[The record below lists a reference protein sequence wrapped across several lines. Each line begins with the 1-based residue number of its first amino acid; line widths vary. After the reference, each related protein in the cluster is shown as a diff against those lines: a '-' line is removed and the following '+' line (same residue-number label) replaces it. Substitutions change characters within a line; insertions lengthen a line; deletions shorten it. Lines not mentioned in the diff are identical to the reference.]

1 MGKRTSTWKATE
13 RRVAA
18 QLGGRRMGPGVDRA
32 DVRCDWLT
40 AEVKHRK
47 LLPAW
52 LLGAL
57 DQARQ
62 YSTESQLPVAVL
74 HRAGDRIADS
84 VVCMRLH
91 DFVAWHG
98 AIPESWFTEAER
110 NEVGPIP
117 F

>member
-1 MGKRTSTWKATE
+1 MGKQTSTWKATE

-18 QLGGRRMGPGVDRA
+18 QLGGQRMGPGTDRA

-47 LLPAW
+47 TLPAW

-62 YSTESQLPVAVL
+62 YSTEAQLPVAVL
-74 HRAGDRIADS
+74 HQAGDRIADS
-84 VVCMRLH
+84 LVVMRLH
-91 DFVAWHG
+91 DFQAWHG
-98 AIPESWFTEAER
+98 AIPAGWFTEAER
-110 NEVGPIP
+110 AELGAIP

>member
-1 MGKRTSTWKATE
+1 M
-13 RRVAA
+13 
-18 QLGGRRMGPGVDRA
+18 LGGQRMGPGTDRA
-32 DVRCDWLT
+32 DVRCNWLT

-47 LLPAW
+47 TLPAW

-62 YSTESQLPVAVL
+62 YSTEAQLPVAVL
-74 HRAGDRIADS
+74 HQHGARIADS
-84 VVCMRLH
+84 LVVMRLN

-98 AIPESWFTEAER
+98 EIPKDWFTEAER